1 LLSEKNKQIL
11 NILSESQQEENIF
24 SNILMLTL
32 LGTHIKESPEY
43 ILQINKKRGTI
54 IDSIV
59 TEIIKREIKKNN
71 LNISI
76 ETGCEIVESVALITY
91 ERQRKGQTYLYGI
104 MNEAIKK
111 KMR

>member
-1 LLSEKNKQIL
+1 NDTFVISCRTNTYHQLNLKDIDSLIEFKPIDAKLRIEYLNNFFVNTPLLSEKNKQIL

-59 TEIIKREIKKNN
+59 TEIIK
-71 LNISI
+71 
-76 ETGCEIVESVALITY
+76 
-91 ERQRKGQTYLYGI
+91 
-104 MNEAIKK
+104 
-111 KMR
+111 